1 MAEPLSLLLV
11 GIGGIAIW
19 ALSGDSKEKEKK
31 AAEARAQLK
40 KIDEYLDHR
49 YSECKDVKAK
59 LKLCDVALASK
70 DYGKAGQYATEAIT
84 LAKKIPQD
92 HFKVASPKKEELL
105 KKS

>member
-31 AAEARAQLK
+31 AAEARAQLN
-40 KIDEYLDHR
+40 KIDKYLDHR
-49 YSECKDVKAK
+49 YSACKDVRAK

-70 DYGKAGQYATEAIT
+70 DYVKAGKYATEAVTI
-84 LAKKIPQD
+84 AKTIPQA
-92 HFKVASPKKEELL
+92 HFINASPKKEELL